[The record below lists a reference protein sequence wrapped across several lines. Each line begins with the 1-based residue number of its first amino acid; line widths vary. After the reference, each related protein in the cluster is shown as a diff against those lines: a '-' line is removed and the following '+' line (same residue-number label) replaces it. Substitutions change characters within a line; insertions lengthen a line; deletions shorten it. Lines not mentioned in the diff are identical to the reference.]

1 MKYLIVLLLF
11 TNTVFG
17 QMKPKE
23 MYTIYVN
30 YPDYSIKATVSNN
43 VKKIDAKESLSY
55 YWYTSNKILE
65 TKGGYEGK
73 ILDGPYTSFYLS
85 SNLKEKGQF
94 KKGLKNG
101 EWITWF
107 EGGKIHEISTWK
119 KGLKC
124 GVFKTFDDK
133 GNLIL
138 EYNYA
143 DGKLNGY
150 QTEYK
155 DEKVISKKRYKKGLE
170 IIPKEKSVDKKSDT
184 GKPNEGLKEGNS
196 KENTK
201 AKKTIKE
208 KVKSIF
214 KKKDTKN
221 KNSAKVKPK
230 SNPSDP
236 KVKKTFKEKVKTLF
250 KKKEKSPKTEKPKSE
265 TK

>member
-23 MYTIYVN
+23 TYTIYVN

-43 VKKIDAKESLSY
+43 VKKIDVKESLLY
-55 YWYTSNKILE
+55 YWYSSNKILE
-65 TKGGYEGK
+65 TEGGYEGK

-133 GNLIL
+133 GNLII
-138 EYNYA
+138 ESNYA

-155 DEKVISKKRYKKGLE
+155 DEKVIGKKRFKKGLE
-170 IIPKEKSVDKKSDT
+170 IIPKEKKSVDKKSDIE
-184 GKPNEGLKEGNS
+184 KPKEGIKEENS
-196 KENTK
+196 QENSK
-201 AKKTIKE
+201 AKKNSRRKISGGYK
-208 KVKSIF
+208 KSAN
-214 KKKDTKN
+214 TK
-221 KNSAKVKPK
+221 PMWIEPEIL
-230 SNPSDP
+230 PSTP
-236 KVKKTFKEKVKTLF
+236 
-250 KKKEKSPKTEKPKSE
+250 S
-265 TK
+265 